1 LNYRTTARDQQGEL
15 CPGREENSRLRDRMD
30 AVIAHEQE
38 EARGTP
44 HEEVVERAP
53 DTTLPI
59 GDNAR
64 RILRTIAEGVKRQGG
79 R

>member
-1 LNYRTTARDQQGEL
+1 
-15 CPGREENSRLRDRMD
+15 MD